1 MIIFSFR
8 RGLTCPG
15 YEGCGALRFRLA
27 GAGVRGLDS
36 GHPMKFTVSKQ
47 FSFEAAH
54 SLPHLPVGHK
64 CRNIHGHSYV
74 VEIYCTGPLD
84 ERGFVMDFAE
94 LSAAMKPLVERLDHQ
109 NLNDVLPVASTAE
122 NLGAWIME
130 QLTPQL
136 PMLSRV
142 DVRETARTCARVDR

>member
-1 MIIFSFR
+1 M
-8 RGLTCPG
+8 
-15 YEGCGALRFRLA
+15 
-27 GAGVRGLDS
+27 
-36 GHPMKFTVSKQ
+36 
-47 FSFEAAH
+47 
-54 SLPHLPVGHK
+54 
-64 CRNIHGHSYV
+64 
-74 VEIYCTGPLD
+74 EIYCTGPLD

>member
-1 MIIFSFR
+1 
-8 RGLTCPG
+8 
-15 YEGCGALRFRLA
+15 
-27 GAGVRGLDS
+27 
-36 GHPMKFTVSKQ
+36 MKFTVSKQ
-47 FSFEAAH
+47 FSFESAH

-84 ERGFVMDFAE
+84 ARGFVVDFAE
-94 LSAAMKPLVERLDHQ
+94 LSDAMKPVVAKLDHK

-130 QLTPQL
+130 QLL
-136 PMLSRV
+136 PSLPTLSRV

>member
-1 MIIFSFR
+1 M
-8 RGLTCPG
+8 
-15 YEGCGALRFRLA
+15 
-27 GAGVRGLDS
+27 RGLDS

>member
-1 MIIFSFR
+1 
-8 RGLTCPG
+8 
-15 YEGCGALRFRLA
+15 
-27 GAGVRGLDS
+27 
-36 GHPMKFTVSKQ
+36 MKFTVSKQ

-130 QLTPQL
+130 QLTPRL